1 MENEKESEKLR
12 KKKDGRE
19 ITCDELGGGNK
30 GNKVVG
36 TVIKDVN
43 GASEMTTD
51 RQQRSDT
58 TTSLCHERLTG
69 LFTRSY

>member
-1 MENEKESEKLR
+1 MTNW
-12 KKKDGRE
+12 
-19 ITCDELGGGNK
+19 GGNK
-30 GNKVVG
+30 GNRVVG